1 MSDINFINIDSK
13 ALYQRMIS
21 GVEDEIGEDLPEGD
35 ERRYYTEALIALFE
49 ALFASVNDACRQRL
63 LRYARGEV
71 LDALGENRG
80 ITRQESVK
88 ASCTVRFLVD
98 EAISTNITIP
108 KGTRVTSDSVRYFA
122 TEGTAVLS
130 AGTTYVD
137 IPCSA
142 KEGGAAYNDIAI
154 GEIKVLVDQVPYID
168 SVSNT
173 TSTDGGSDAETDD
186 EYRDRI
192 RAASAAT
199 SVAGPK
205 PYYRYHAINADPA
218 ISDAYVDTPSA
229 GTVRITPICYGGEVP
244 DAGLLTKVL
253 DACSKDDVRVL
264 TDHVVVT
271 APSVAEYDIELKYY
285 TTAANESACIETI
298 EGEDGAIAQYNK
310 WQGSALDRDINPDKL
325 RALMLA
331 PSWDSDKDLVGCDR
345 VEIVSPVFTEL
356 DSRTVAKFSGNLAVT
371 HELEG

>member
-1 MSDINFINIDSK
+1 MSNIDFINIDSK
-13 ALYQRMIS
+13 DMYQNFIS
-21 GVEDEIGEDLPEGD
+21 GVEDELKEDLYQGD
-35 ERRYYTEALIALFE
+35 ERRLFAEALIPVLVGLFNT
-49 ALFASVNDACRQRL
+49 VNDSCRQRL

-88 ASCTVRFLVD
+88 ATCTVRFSVE
-98 EAISTNITIP
+98 EAMSSNITIP
-108 KGTRVTSDSVRYFA
+108 QGTRVTSDSVRYFVTDA
-122 TEGTAVLS
+122 TAVLS

-137 IPCSA
+137 IACSA
-142 KEGGAAYNDIAI
+142 KEGGSSYNDIAI
-154 GEIKVLVDQVPYID
+154 GEIKTLVDQVPYID
-168 SVSNT
+168 TVSNT
-173 TSTDGGSDAETDD
+173 TSTTGGSDSETDD

-218 ISDAYVDTPSA
+218 IADAYVDSPSA

-244 DAGLLTKVL
+244 GADLLAKVL
-253 DACSKDDVRVL
+253 AKCSADDVRVL
-264 TDHVVVT
+264 TDQVIVT
-271 APSVAEYDIELKYY
+271 APTVQTYDIELVYY
-285 TTAANESACIETI
+285 TTSDKESGCIETI
-298 EGEDGAIAQYNK
+298 EGENGAIAQYNA
-310 WQGSALDRDINPDKL
+310 WQCSALDRDINPDKL

-331 PSWDSDKDLVGCDR
+331 PSWTSDEELTGCDR
-345 VEIVSPVFTEL
+345 VEITSPVFTEL
-356 DSRTVAKFSGNLAVT
+356 DARTVAQFSGNITVT